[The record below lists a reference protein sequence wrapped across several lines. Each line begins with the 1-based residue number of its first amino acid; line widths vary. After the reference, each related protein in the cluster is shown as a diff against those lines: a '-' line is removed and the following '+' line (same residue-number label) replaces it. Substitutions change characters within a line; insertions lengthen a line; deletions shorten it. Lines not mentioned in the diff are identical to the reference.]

1 MKANKIQA
9 SNDSEINLTPM
20 MDVVFIM
27 LIFFIV
33 TASFVK
39 EKGIGISRNGAL
51 AAPTSEQQT
60 AVLKLDRERFTINN
74 QTIALDAIEPTIAQ
88 LKASHPELGV
98 HLLSAK
104 DIRIAT
110 LVRAIEQVKEAQVN
124 QLTVA
129 TF

>member
-1 MKANKIQA
+1 MKASKAQA
-9 SNDSEINLTPM
+9 NNDGEINLTPM

-33 TASFVK
+33 SASFVK

-51 AAPTSEQQT
+51 AAPTNQQQT
-60 AVLKLDRERFTINN
+60 AILKLDRQHFSINN
-74 QTIALDAIEPTIAQ
+74 QTVALDAIEPTIAQ
-88 LKASHPELGV
+88 LKASNPELGV

-110 LVRAIEQVKEAQVN
+110 LVHAIEQIKAAQVD